1 MTGRPPP
8 RQRGGLSRGG
18 RERPRCRG
26 GLRSATMRTILP
38 VPIVLA
44 ERHAA
49 CFLGGKAPSCLFTK
63 NRLLASDRP
72 PSSLYD
78 HPGHLHRPTAPAR
91 CEGRPCRCAGT
102 GRCRRGACG
111 GASRSCAFA
120 CYSHANVP
128 HIPSDRMT
136 LILNDIFSNI
146 LIDLPT
152 MMPDVGISVGDS
164 LMHSKP
170 SEHAQFSTSA
180 CFVFVKLAQE

>member
-1 MTGRPPP
+1 
-8 RQRGGLSRGG
+8 
-18 RERPRCRG
+18 
-26 GLRSATMRTILP
+26 MRTLLP
-38 VPIVLA
+38 VSVVLA

-63 NRLLASDRP
+63 NRLLSSARP
-72 PSSLYD
+72 PSSLYG

-128 HIPSDRMT
+128 HIPSDRMA

-164 LMHSKP
+164 LRHSKP

>member
-1 MTGRPPP
+1 
-8 RQRGGLSRGG
+8 
-18 RERPRCRG
+18 
-26 GLRSATMRTILP
+26 MRTLLP
-38 VPIVLA
+38 VPVVLA

-49 CFLGGKAPSCLFTK
+49 CFLGGQAPSCLFTK

-152 MMPDVGISVGDS
+152 MMPDVGISVGDI
-164 LMHSKP
+164 LRHSKP